1 MSRFRR
7 CESRARPWK
16 HALLLLGLAA
26 LVAACGGGGSDGGS
40 GSPSGGSCGETARK
54 QWVLDVVRD
63 WYLYP
68 ETLPASVD
76 LAAYA
81 TAEELLDALT
91 ANARGLGKDRY
102 FSYLTTRSAENSLFG
117 EGEFVGFGFRNRT
130 DEGNR
135 VYVVDVFAASPAAEA
150 GLLRGD
156 EVIAVNGQPVADAL
170 AGGGTT
176 FSDLLGPGDPGVSRT
191 LTIRRG
197 DTTFDRTMTK
207 RTVTLDPIPD
217 DFGTAVLPLAGTTG
231 VGYLHLR
238 TYVSTAD
245 AQLRT
250 AFAQFRAQGLDYYV
264 IDLRYN
270 GGGLVSTAELID
282 DLLGG
287 ELFADEVQYRVLHN
301 AARSNQDSTVRFQ
314 SQAQSVMPVR
324 VAFLTTDATA
334 SASELNVNAL
344 RPYVEVAIVGSDT
357 LGKPVGQIAFDLPG
371 CDDRL
376 RLVAFRTVNG
386 LDEGDYY
393 TGLAATMPGRAC
405 SAEDT
410 LDSPLGS
417 VDDNLTREAM
427 AWLASGACNVPM
439 SPDAATGARL
449 KPAFGRAPPA
459 PFAPTPA
466 ERWLPG
472 VE

>member
-1 MSRFRR
+1 MSRLRHR
-7 CESRARPWK
+7 APSARPWK
-16 HALLLLGLAA
+16 SALLAAGLAT
-26 LVAACGGGGSDGGS
+26 LVACGGGGSDDGG
-40 GSPSGGSCGETARK
+40 GGPSGGTCGESARK

-68 ETLPASVD
+68 ETLPANVD
-76 LAAYA
+76 LSAYA

-91 ANARGLGKDRY
+91 ATARSQDKDRY

-117 EGEFVGFGFRNRT
+117 EGEFVGFGFRNRIE
-130 DEGNR
+130 DDNR
-135 VYVVDVFAASPAAEA
+135 IFVVDVFAASPAAEA
-150 GLLRGD
+150 DLRRGD
-156 EVIAVNGQPVADAL
+156 EVIAVNGQAVADAL

-176 FSDLLGPGDPGVSRT
+176 FTDLLGPVEPGVSRT

-197 DTTFDRTMTK
+197 STTFDRTMTK
-207 RTVTLDPIPD
+207 RTVTLDPVPD

-238 TYVSTAD
+238 SYVSTAD
-245 AQLRT
+245 AQLRS
-250 AFAQFRAQGLDYYV
+250 AFAQFRAQNLDYYV

-270 GGGLVSTAELID
+270 GGGLVSTAELIG
-282 DLLGG
+282 DLMGG

-301 AARSNQDSTVRFQ
+301 AARSSQDSTVRFQ
-314 SQAQSVMPVR
+314 TQTQSVTPVR
-324 VAFLTTDATA
+324 IAFLTTDVTA

-357 LGKPVGQIAFDLPG
+357 LGKPVGQLAFDLPG

-386 LDEGDYY
+386 LGEGDYY

-405 SAEDT
+405 AAEDT
-410 LDSPLGS
+410 LDAPMGS
-417 VDDNLTREAM
+417 VDDNLTREALH
-427 AWLASGACNVPM
+427 WLSTGACNVPM
-439 SPDAATGARL
+439 SVGAPADARL
-449 KPAFGRAPPA
+449 KPAFERAPQRPL
-459 PFAPTPA
+459 APTPA
-466 ERWLPG
+466 ERWVPG
-472 VE
+472 IQ